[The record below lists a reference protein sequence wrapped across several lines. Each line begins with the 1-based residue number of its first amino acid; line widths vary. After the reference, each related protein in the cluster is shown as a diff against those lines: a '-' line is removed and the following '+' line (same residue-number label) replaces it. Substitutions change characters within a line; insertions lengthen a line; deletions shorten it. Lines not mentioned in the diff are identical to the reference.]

1 MATNGSATNFLAV
14 KNPSSILKEIV
25 LMLRLAKEVKEES
38 IFQQNAQYKKFKAK
52 KNGHRSEIM
61 GWIDILNHDLEFRNE
76 CVFWCHKFFQE
87 RVCDKDEKCRVFHA
101 LSSSY
106 YKIEDYEKTIEFG
119 QKCLDIHSQI
129 EKPCF
134 DVGSIVRLVYGMIE
148 SSRKLE
154 RDEDL
159 MKYLKE
165 KLKLDVLRFND
176 GKITTLNLLAMYGD
190 LIYVQVKTKNFEH
203 ALKTL
208 KSLTL
213 FSVNSKDPLNDVV
226 QSMERHGYKKHFPL
240 SLLYIDFDI
249 TEKYGDFSKLVV
261 KHYTKLSEQDKRESV
276 KMIEVFYHL
285 ARICLFKCEILQNLG
300 DRDNCEKWA
309 YLHFLMAYDI
319 QFHMRLIESVGV
331 NFDGGTMSS
340 DSALCETIA
349 AALRLSFYDP
359 LKRAKLFDDLYP
371 AILGRDKTVGYY
383 LSKTSREYDLSF
395 EHLMPFITFCIE
407 NFDDFDWHD
416 EPCWSKLDEGK
427 NSEEKLISYK
437 NSLININHFRT
448 KLQPN
453 SVLDESG
460 NEDIKFEVFHD
471 VKMHKP

>member
-1 MATNGSATNFLAV
+1 MAFRPQG
-14 KNPSSILKEIV
+14 PSSILTEIAS
-25 LMLRLAKEVKEES
+25 MLKLAKEAKSES
-38 IFQQNAQYKKFKAK
+38 IFQQKAQYIKFKAK

-61 GWIDILNHDLEFRNE
+61 GWIDVLSYDLEFRHE
-76 CVFWCHKFFQE
+76 CIFWCHKFFEE
-87 RVCDKDEKCRVFHA
+87 RVCDKDEKCRILYA

-106 YKIEDYEKTIEFG
+106 YRIENYEKTIEFG
-119 QKCLDIHSQI
+119 QKFLDIQGHL

-134 DVGSIVRLVYGMIE
+134 DVASVCGLVHGMIE

-154 RDEDL
+154 RDEDA
-159 MKYLKE
+159 MKYMKE

-176 GKITTLNLLAMYGD
+176 GKITTLNLLAMYYE
-190 LIYVQVKTKNFEH
+190 LVYVQVKTKSFEN

-213 FSVNSKDPLNDVV
+213 FSVNSKDPLKDVV
-226 QSMERHGYKKHFPL
+226 QSMERQGYKKHFPL

-249 TEKYGDFSKLVV
+249 TEKYDVFSDLVV
-261 KHYTKLSEQDKRESV
+261 KHYTKMSQQDKMDSG
-276 KMIEVFYHL
+276 KMIQVFSHFS
-285 ARICLFKCEILQNLG
+285 RICLYKCEILKNLG
-300 DRDNCEKWA
+300 DHDSCEKWA

-349 AALRLSFYDP
+349 AALRLSLYDP

-383 LSKTSREYDLSF
+383 LSKTSREYGLSF
-395 EHLMPFITFCIE
+395 EYSMPFITFCIE

-416 EPCWSKLDEGK
+416 DPCWSKLDEGK

-437 NSLININHFRT
+437 NSLINMNHFRT

-453 SVLDESG
+453 SDLDESG
-460 NEDIKFEVFHD
+460 YEDIKFGVFHEIF
-471 VKMHKP
+471 KA

>member
-1 MATNGSATNFLAV
+1 MAFRPQG
-14 KNPSSILKEIV
+14 PSSILKEIV
-25 LMLRLAKEVKEES
+25 SMLRLAKEAEIES
-38 IFQQNAQYKKFKAK
+38 VFQQNALYIKFKAK

-61 GWIDILNHDLEFRNE
+61 GWIDILNHDLEFRHE
-76 CVFWCHKFFQE
+76 CIFWCHKLFEE
-87 RVCDKDEKCRVFHA
+87 RVCDKDEKCRILYA

-106 YKIEDYEKTIEFG
+106 YRIENYEKTIEFG
-119 QKCLDIHSQI
+119 QKFLDIQGHL

-134 DVGSIVRLVYGMIE
+134 DVGSVCGLVHGMIE

-154 RDEDL
+154 RDEDA

-176 GKITTLNLLAMYGD
+176 GKITTLNLLAMYYE
-190 LIYVQVKTKNFEH
+190 LVYVQVKTKNFEH

-261 KHYTKLSEQDKRESV
+261 KHYTKLSEQDKRESA
-276 KMIEVFYHL
+276 KMIGVFLHL
-285 ARICLFKCEILQNLG
+285 ARICLYKCEILKSLG

-331 NFDGGTMSS
+331 NFDGGTMNS

-349 AALRLSFYDP
+349 AGLRLSLYDP

-371 AILGRDKTVGYY
+371 VILGRDKTVGYY
-383 LSKTSREYDLSF
+383 LSKTSREYGLSF

-407 NFDDFDWHD
+407 NFDDFDLHD

-437 NSLININHFRT
+437 NSLINMNHFRT

-453 SVLDESG
+453 SFLDESG
-460 NEDIKFEVFHD
+460 SEDIKFEVFHE
-471 VKMHKP
+471 MYKP